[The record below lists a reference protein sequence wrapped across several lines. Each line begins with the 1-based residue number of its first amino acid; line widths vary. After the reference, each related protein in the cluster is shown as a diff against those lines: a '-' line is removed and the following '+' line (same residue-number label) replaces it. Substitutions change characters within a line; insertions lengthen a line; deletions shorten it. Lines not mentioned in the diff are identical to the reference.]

1 MQDPSASIAAMA
13 ERCRSLIDGH
23 KVTSKGLPRALLP
36 KHVLWMCDRI
46 EKHAADW
53 PDTKLHRWIG
63 FVQCAMMA
71 NGILDLSGTKKMF
84 DSVKNEYLA
93 TGEDQDLTDHL
104 DPDSSFD
111 IDVGGQG

>member
-1 MQDPSASIAAMA
+1 MQTPTASIVAMA
-13 ERCRSLIDGH
+13 DKCRSLIEARN
-23 KVTSKGLPRALLP
+23 VTQKDLPPPLLP
-36 KHVLWMCDRI
+36 SHLVWMCDRI
-46 EKHAADW
+46 EKHATDW

-71 NGILDLSGTKKMF
+71 NGILDLPGIKEMF
-84 DSVKNEYLA
+84 DSVKNAYLE
-93 TGEDQDLTDHL
+93 TSEDQDLTDHL